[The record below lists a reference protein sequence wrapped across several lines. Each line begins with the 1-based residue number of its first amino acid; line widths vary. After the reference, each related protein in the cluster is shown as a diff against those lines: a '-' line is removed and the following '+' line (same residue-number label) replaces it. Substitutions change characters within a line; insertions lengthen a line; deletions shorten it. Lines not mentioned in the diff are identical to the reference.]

1 MRKLYYLVMISLA
14 SILIACENRSE
25 EWDVVDFGNDC
36 TVGLQEHL
44 ECRFIPLET
53 KDSVLLKDLYRVC
66 WVDDR
71 IFVFDRSDEINALF
85 VFSDQG
91 NFITRVGLRG
101 QGPEEYLYL
110 THFFVDEKERILTL
124 VDFGGTALLR
134 YDLDT
139 YQYISTQ
146 DVADYFVDCA
156 PLDKENW
163 IWYYPLGFA
172 TPQRENFYL
181 KATDRKGEQDAL
193 LGPAYFTS
201 GHTINGSKTL
211 HAFAGNWYAHFHFTP
226 EVWKV
231 KDGMLEPAYKVRFGD
246 KSMPPIEYVKEKG
259 RGGRDFSGD
268 LFRSGYVNSFGLL
281 ETEQILHATYMCDK
295 VTYFGFYDKDRK
307 EAFSYAF
314 PNFIR
319 ATGLAGFYGI
329 CGVYKDY
336 FIGKISSTVLLRN
349 QIHYEDLR
357 RIAENRTQDDNP
369 ILCLFKIERS

>member
-1 MRKLYYLVMISLA
+1 MKNMRKLYYLVMISLA
-14 SILIACENRSE
+14 SILTACENRSE

-101 QGPEEYLYL
+101 QGPKEYLYL

-163 IWYYPLGFA
+163 IWYYPWDL
-172 TPQRENFYL
+172 RH
-181 KATDRKGEQDAL
+181 RKGK
-193 LGPAYFTS
+193 TS
-201 GHTINGSKTL
+201 I
-211 HAFAGNWYAHFHFTP
+211 
-226 EVWKV
+226 
-231 KDGMLEPAYKVRFGD
+231 
-246 KSMPPIEYVKEKG
+246 
-259 RGGRDFSGD
+259 
-268 LFRSGYVNSFGLL
+268 
-281 ETEQILHATYMCDK
+281 
-295 VTYFGFYDKDRK
+295 
-307 EAFSYAF
+307 
-314 PNFIR
+314 
-319 ATGLAGFYGI
+319 
-329 CGVYKDY
+329 
-336 FIGKISSTVLLRN
+336 
-349 QIHYEDLR
+349 
-357 RIAENRTQDDNP
+357 
-369 ILCLFKIERS
+369 